1 MLTPQN
7 TQVALVMKQLVVME
21 LQAWT
26 SPIVLVGLPGKKAL
40 EEASADPEGGTPDNS
55 MLKRLWSIS
64 MSRNKSFRRLGNEEM
79 GSSTDKNESSSR
91 IGVYC

>member
-1 MLTPQN
+1 
-7 TQVALVMKQLVVME
+7 MKKLAVTE
-21 LQAWT
+21 LQVWT
-26 SPIVLVGLPGKKAL
+26 SPTALVGPPGKEAL
-40 EEASADPEGGTPDNS
+40 EEASVDPEGGTPDNS

-79 GSSTDKNESSSR
+79 GSSTDKNESSCR